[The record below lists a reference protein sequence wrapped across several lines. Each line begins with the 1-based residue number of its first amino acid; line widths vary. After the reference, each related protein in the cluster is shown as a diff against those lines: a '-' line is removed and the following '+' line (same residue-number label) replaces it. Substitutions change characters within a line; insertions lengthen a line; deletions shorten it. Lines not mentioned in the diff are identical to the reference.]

1 MQYPKFIAACAA
13 VAVTT
18 GAFVV
23 GAPPAYGKSRPVV
36 VVADPDRVV
45 RRISYADLDLASA
58 AGESTLHR
66 RVGGAIRSLCTEA
79 EGSPELSIDSKLA
92 DINCRRSAHEQA
104 KPQVANAV
112 QRARDI
118 AVHGTSTIAATAI
131 SIVLPQ

>member
-1 MQYPKFIAACAA
+1 MEYPKIIRACAA
-13 VAVTT
+13 AAVTI
-18 GAFVV
+18 GAFAAV
-23 GAPPAYGKSRPVV
+23 APPAYGKTRPVV

-58 AGESTLHR
+58 AGESTLNR

-79 EGSPELSIDSKLA
+79 VGSPDLSIDSKLA
-92 DINCRRSAHEQA
+92 DMNCRRSAHEQA
-104 KPQVANAV
+104 KPQIANAV

-118 AVHGTSTIAATAI
+118 AMHGTSTIAATAI

>member
-1 MQYPKFIAACAA
+1 MTYPKIISACAA
-13 VAVTT
+13 AAVTIGT
-18 GAFVV
+18 FIVV
-23 GAPPAYGKSRPVV
+23 APPSYGKSGTVV
-36 VVADPDRVV
+36 VVADPDPVV

-79 EGSPELSIDSKLA
+79 VGPPGMSIETKLA
-92 DINCRRSAHEQA
+92 DMNCRRSANEQA
-104 KPQVANAV
+104 EPQMANAV

-118 AVHGTSTIAATAI
+118 AMHGSSTIVATAI